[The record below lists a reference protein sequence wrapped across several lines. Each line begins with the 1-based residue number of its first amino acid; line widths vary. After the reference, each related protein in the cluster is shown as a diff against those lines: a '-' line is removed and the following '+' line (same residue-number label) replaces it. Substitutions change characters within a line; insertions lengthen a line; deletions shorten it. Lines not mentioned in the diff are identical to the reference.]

1 MTTTDFQEKTVR
13 IDAATRAL
21 LDEAW
26 ESVQRGEVFTEEEV
40 EAELDEIEREW
51 EHNEKV
57 AYPA

>member
-57 AYPA
+57 AHPA